1 MPATAS
7 EEIVKLKVCLIGEK
21 AVGKTSLIRRFVD
34 DAFDDRYLA
43 TLGTKVTKRVLTVTM
58 PGSGKQ
64 GHVDMTIWDIM
75 GDAKFRQLLKL
86 AYFRG
91 AQGIL
96 AVCDVTRPA
105 TLGKLDDWR
114 SSVEKIAGEVPAYVL
129 ANKVDLE
136 PGLSARD
143 LKAFGTDWRAP
154 TLFTSAKTGENVKA
168 AFAGLALMI
177 LESQLQRQAAHT

>member
-7 EEIVKLKVCLIGEK
+7 EEVVKLKVCLIGEK

-34 DAFDDRYLA
+34 DAFDDQYLI

-64 GHVDMTIWDIM
+64 GHVDMIIWDIM
-75 GDAKFRQLLKL
+75 GDAEFLQLLTL

-105 TLGKLDDWR
+105 TLYKLDDWR
-114 SSVEKIAGEVPAYVL
+114 SSVEQVAGEVPAYVL
-129 ANKVDLE
+129 ANKIDLQ
-136 PGLSARD
+136 PRLKAGD
-143 LKAFGTDWRAP
+143 LKAFGTDWSAP
-154 TLFTSAKTGENVKA
+154 AVFTSAKTGENVKA
-168 AFAGLALMI
+168 AFAGLALSI